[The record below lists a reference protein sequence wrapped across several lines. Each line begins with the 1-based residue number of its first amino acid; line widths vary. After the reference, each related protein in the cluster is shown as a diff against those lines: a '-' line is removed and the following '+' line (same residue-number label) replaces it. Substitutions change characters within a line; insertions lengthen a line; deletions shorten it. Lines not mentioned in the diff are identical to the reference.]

1 MFVGPTG
8 SAGAVVCA
16 LMRPR
21 GPFVLILFSYISVN
35 IRDDGENRWALI
47 SSPDTSLSCG
57 HLEAGFILYTGCFS

>member
-1 MFVGPTG
+1 MVFVGPTG
-8 SAGAVVCA
+8 SAGAVVWA

-21 GPFVLILFSYISVN
+21 GPFVLILFSFSVN

-57 HLEAGFILYTGCFS
+57 HLEAGFIL